1 MLECLHSVY
10 ESQHF
15 DFFYIMQLYIYIY
28 IFIGETDYSK
38 TRSKKSKRVLL
49 TGLFLDAFY
58 YVRSR
63 LEDQAETL
71 IVKFSCHCIQRQI
84 DDENWDSLDIS

>member
-15 DFFYIMQLYIYIY
+15 DFFNNAIIYIY

-71 IVKFSCHCIQRQI
+71 VVKFSCHCIQRQI
-84 DDENWDSLDIS
+84 DDENWGSLDIS